1 MAIIDLN
8 LEAHTL
14 KMTMTKFGLVKICS
28 AVSEEKIFKENSTD
42 GWQMQSDGNNN
53 SIDLA
58 GGQYWSEMV
67 DWYLMIIYMVFI
79 ITGRLLGSLY

>member
-42 GWQMQSDGNNN
+42 G
-53 SIDLA
+53 
-58 GGQYWSEMV
+58 
-67 DWYLMIIYMVFI
+67 
-79 ITGRLLGSLY
+79 